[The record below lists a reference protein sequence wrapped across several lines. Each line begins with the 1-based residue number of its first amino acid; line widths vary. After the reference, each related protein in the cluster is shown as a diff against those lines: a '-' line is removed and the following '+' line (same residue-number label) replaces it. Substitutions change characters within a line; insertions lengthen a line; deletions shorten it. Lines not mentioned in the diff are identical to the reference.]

1 MGWSDIGA
9 FNALL
14 EQLPRDA
21 AGNAVGGDVIALDT
35 ADCLIRSEGPLV
47 AAIGVSNITIIATGD
62 AVLVVA
68 NERAQDVKRII
79 DTLKANGRH
88 NMS

>member
-1 MGWSDIGA
+1 
-9 FNALL
+9 
-14 EQLPRDA
+14 
-21 AGNAVGGDVIALDT
+21 VLDT

-68 NERAQDVKRII
+68 NDRAQDVKRII